1 MKTCSAG
8 GSYLPLAELEV
19 HGITGD
25 QVRAGR
31 VDDNWREALAGA
43 NRQGTDVAGQRE
55 IRIGMLDPASQP
67 CIAAASE
74 LYCGIVDEVE
84 ANDYDVFTR
93 RASVPMRRRLAVA
106 GPAAIKALRARR

>member
-1 MKTCSAG
+1 MQASANPG
-8 GSYLPLAELEV
+8 
-19 HGITGD
+19 
-25 QVRAGR
+25 
-31 VDDNWREALAGA
+31 
-43 NRQGTDVAGQRE
+43 
-55 IRIGMLDPASQP
+55 IGMLDPASQP